1 MQRDRRNYTPTKL
14 RESTTV
20 VGLSQSRL
28 REQVEGLVTRLN
40 SQLVQKDP
48 AFEKIIGFLPQAIE
62 AMKGRNQARRGKSR
76 RCASARAQSAA
87 DSAEG

>member
-1 MQRDRRNYTPTKL
+1 MAAAEPAVRSRRSPSSSGRSSRPRSTCSATGGTITPTKL

-40 SQLVQKDP
+40 SQLVQNDP
-48 AFEKIIGFLPQAIE
+48 AFREDHRVP
-62 AMKGRNQARRGKSR
+62 
-76 RCASARAQSAA
+76 AA
-87 DSAEG
+87 GD